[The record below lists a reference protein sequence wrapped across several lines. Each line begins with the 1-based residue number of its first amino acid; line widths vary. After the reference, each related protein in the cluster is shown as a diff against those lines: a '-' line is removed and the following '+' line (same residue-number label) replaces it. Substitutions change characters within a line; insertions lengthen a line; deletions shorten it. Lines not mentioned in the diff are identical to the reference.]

1 MSFRCTGILFV
12 LLFAMLWLFGL
23 MLAHKKTQVDESAIV
38 PTLQKAPPDM
48 IVESVT
54 VERHDKDKEQAFQF
68 TQDFERKD
76 EKDGVKLVSKDVW
89 TYRKPDAK
97 SAVKVE
103 TFRINQMVN
112 QIKDARK
119 NDEVSVSDSLSD
131 HGLDKPSMV
140 VTLKGVW
147 LQDQKEK
154 TREWKFFIGK
164 ESADKAFRF
173 VNSSDRPQR
182 VFAVSRGAIDSLF
195 FTDPNH
201 LRSRRIFDFSDV
213 TAKSIEVKE
222 GSDILE
228 LKKEEDA
235 TWRFVKPS
243 LGFADFEG
251 PNAPKE
257 KEPPI
262 GVKSPEGGV
271 KGLLSAISSIR
282 VDTEDDF
289 VAAGDATPGH
299 FGLEDGKETMRIEVG
314 TPDGNKVT
322 KETLLIGQRTNDK
335 GRDQYYARLKD
346 DQGVFRLNA
355 KLLEPI
361 RNYLKNP
368 GQLRSLDIGH
378 VDIKKV
384 DVVSFGKGKDEVRLV
399 HREDKGW
406 QVVAGT
412 DSPKNADGK
421 AVDAFLEA
429 LQGKRA
435 IVKFFDE
442 GDWKKLDAEL
452 GFDNPQAE
460 VALYVDGLDKDKKDE
475 KKDDKKD
482 AKDKKDD
489 KKKDDAPQLKKDA
502 KPAVT
507 LVFGKNDKEHVNVKR
522 VLADGTIS
530 RFTVAKALLDKAAP
544 FEGAALAFLDT
555 GLPNL
560 SPQDVTRIEITGGKT
575 KIAVARGTGD
585 KAQRWYFQEGKNDT
599 PADTFKTQMLINQL
613 TLLDAKRW
621 VKKADAKEDLDK
633 YGLGSPALT
642 VTFWVKKSM
651 PASSAAA
658 ALGLLSTPSPWRPFL
673 VHASVVANR
682 ETAKGEPIT
691 FKLGK
696 EADYEKGALFAQR
709 SDHDMLFLVP
719 DNMAKSLRE
728 ADLRDRT
735 TVYLTVPYLATALL
749 GMEAAQPYAAVFAA
763 APPWTNEVH
772 RFDPDKVESVK
783 LSIRTREELR
793 NFAFTRAPQ
802 AAAKEKEKDK
812 DKEKEK
818 ERLWT
823 DSSGLM
829 EFQLDSAKV
838 NQLVEQ
844 LAKLKAERWVSIAGG
859 PQSDQKLGAKDSTLK
874 IDLGL
879 AGGQTVTLT
888 VGAGFERGMYYAH
901 STLWPDAVFFVP
913 GVSID
918 PILRGV
924 SYFGKDRVAAAN

>member
-1 MSFRCTGILFV
+1 MSFRSTGILFA

-38 PTLQKAPPDM
+38 PTLQKMPPDM

-54 VERHDKDKEQAFQF
+54 VERRDKDKEQVFQF
-68 TQDFERKD
+68 TQDFERKE

-89 TYRKPDAK
+89 TYRQPGAK

-103 TFRINQMVN
+103 GFRINQMVN
-112 QIKDARK
+112 QIKEARK
-119 NDEVSVSDSLSD
+119 NDEVSVRDVLSD
-131 HGLDKPSMV
+131 HGLDKPSIV

-182 VFAVSRGAIDSLF
+182 VFAVSRGAIDSVF

-213 TAKSIEVKE
+213 TAKTIEVKE
-222 GSDILE
+222 ASDVLE

-235 TWRFVKPS
+235 TWRFVKPA

-251 PNAPKE
+251 PTAPKD
-257 KEPPI
+257 KELPF

-271 KGLLSAISSIR
+271 KALLAAVSSIR

-289 VAAGDATPGH
+289 VPAGDTDLAA
-299 FGLEDGKETMRIEVG
+299 FGLLDGKETMRIEIG
-314 TPDGNKVT
+314 SPDGKKVT
-322 KETLLIGQRTNDK
+322 KETLLIGLRSKDK
-335 GRDQYYARLKD
+335 GRDQYFARLKD
-346 DQGVFRLNA
+346 DQGVFRINA
-355 KLLEPI
+355 KLLEPL
-361 RNYLKNP
+361 RSFLKDP

-378 VDIKKV
+378 LDIKKV

-406 QVVAGT
+406 QVLAGA

-421 AVDAFLEA
+421 AVDGLLEA

-442 GDWKKLDAEL
+442 GDWKKLDVDL

-460 VALYVDGLDKDKKDE
+460 IALYTEGLDKDKKDK

-502 KPAVT
+502 KPAET

-522 VLADGTIS
+522 VLADGTTS
-530 RFTVAKALLDKAAP
+530 RFSVAKALLDKAAP
-544 FEGAALAFLDT
+544 LEGAALAFLDT
-555 GLPNL
+555 GLPIL
-560 SPQDVTRIEITGGKT
+560 SGQDVTRIEIAGGKS
-575 KIAVARGTGD
+575 KIDVARGKGD

-599 PADTFKTQMLINQL
+599 PADLFKTQMLINQV

-621 VKKADAKEDLDK
+621 VKKTDAKEDLEK
-633 YGLGSPALT
+633 YGLKSPALT
-642 VTFWVKKSM
+642 VTLWVKKSM

-673 VHASVVANR
+673 VHASVVANM
-682 ETAKGEPIT
+682 ETAKGEPVT

-696 EADYEKGALFAQR
+696 EAEHDKGALFAQR
-709 SDHDMLFLVP
+709 SDHDMLFLIP
-719 DNMAKSLRE
+719 ESMAKFLRE

-735 TVYLTVPYLATALL
+735 TVYLTEPYLATALV
-749 GMEAAQPYAAVFAA
+749 GMEAAQPHAAVFAA
-763 APPWTNEVH
+763 APLWTNQVH

-802 AAAKEKEKDK
+802 AASKEKDKEKEKDK
-812 DKEKEK
+812 D
-818 ERLWT
+818 RTWT

-859 PQSDQKLGAKDSTLK
+859 PQSDQKLGPKDAILK
-874 IDLGL
+874 IELGL
-879 AGGQTVTLT
+879 EGGQTVTLT
-888 VGAGFERGMYYAH
+888 VGAGFERGLYYAH
-901 STLWPDAVFFVP
+901 SSAWPDAVFFLP

-918 PILRGV
+918 PYLRGA